1 MNRVFAAVLVLSL
14 ALCAGSASW
23 GQEFA
28 GTDGSFGGNYVESY
42 PGFAY
47 GPPGNRWA
55 AYYANPYA
63 APIYP
68 TAPYYQA
75 PYEAQF
81 APGESP
87 VVARGRRQPPP
98 AYRRGLRRGQAILP
112 NGAPPAVYFVPS
124 RDQTTRG
131 WGYGIGPYGT
141 DYYSGMYKGLVIP

>member
-1 MNRVFAAVLVLSL
+1 MNRVFAAVLVVSLS
-14 ALCAGSASW
+14 LCAGSASW
-23 GQEFA
+23 GQESVGA
-28 GTDGSFGGNYVESY
+28 DGSFGGNYVESY
-42 PGFAY
+42 PGFVY

-68 TAPYYQA
+68 VAPPIYQA
-75 PYEAQF
+75 APEEAP
-81 APGESP
+81 A
-87 VVARGRRQPPP
+87 VVQGRRQPPP
-98 AYRRGLRRGQAILP
+98 TYRRGLRRGQVIMP

-141 DYYSGMYKGLVIP
+141 EYYSGMFRGMVIP